1 MFYAWAGYWLGG
13 GIGFGGCG
21 RGATAEIVVTVG
33 EFWEMM
39 WGKDVDLAMG
49 GGDEWTARAWVAVD
63 PPMDGILIDAMA
75 DPFSETAEWV
85 KPGMAKE
92 RADMLG
98 RLKSWRDSALKEKGR
113 DEGWPEEEVSSR
125 FGVVVAALVLES
137 RLLALS
143 GDEAGARS
151 QAIETLVV
159 AREAVE
165 SAPGLVKADIFPSFL
180 IAAEAVTQFQL
191 EPDEVSAVLEQ
202 LDLNLVETIGNS
214 IDGEFNE
221 TKLSGILELLNGGRD
236 AAEVLVAVDPMELGG
251 ESGVQSELQKLLD
264 GARSVVN
271 IEKSAQLAKEL
282 YESKAPAT
290 FDELRTKRAKLD
302 ERVVSAWGIDVLSQ
316 RPEKWDMAMVGKAV
330 GASDNAVGVL
340 VFAQI
345 ERNWMTKI
353 ESAYMTQMNL
363 DAIRM
368 SLGGKYGVEIEL
380 VDRLTGEPYV
390 VDQTSGVL
398 RSSLVEVDPQFI
410 FVNQIVQNGVP
421 LL

>member
-1 MFYAWAGYWLGG
+1 MRGLAIGLVAGLALV
-13 GIGFGGCG
+13 GCG
-21 RGATAEIVVTVG
+21 RGAVAEKNVSVG
-33 EFWEMM
+33 EFWKMM

-49 GGDEWTARAWVAVD
+49 AGDDWSARSWVGVD
-63 PPMDGILIDAMA
+63 APMDGILIDAMA
-75 DPFSETAEWV
+75 DPFSETADWV

-98 RLKSWRDSALKEKGR
+98 RLKNWREAAQKEKGR

-125 FGVVVAALVLES
+125 FGVVIAALVLES
-137 RLLALS
+137 RLLALA

-151 QAIETLVV
+151 RAIETLEV

-165 SAPGLVKADIFPSFL
+165 TAPGMVKADVFPSFL

-191 EPDEVSAVLEQ
+191 KPDEVSAVLEK
-202 LDLNLVETIGNS
+202 LDLNLVDTIGNS
-214 IDGEFNE
+214 LSDELSE
-221 TKLSGILELLNGGRD
+221 PKLSGVLEKLNGGRD

-251 ESGVQSELQKLLD
+251 ESGVQGELQKVMA

-271 IEKSAQLAKEL
+271 FEKCAQVAKEL
-282 YESKAPAT
+282 YESKSPAT

-302 ERVVSAWGIDVLSQ
+302 ERVASAWGIDVLSQ
-316 RPEKWDMAMVGKAV
+316 RPEKWDMAMVGKTV

-345 ERNWMTKI
+345 KRNWLTKI

-368 SLGGKYGVEIEL
+368 SLGAKYGVDMKL

-390 VDQTSGVL
+390 VDQANGVL

>member
-1 MFYAWAGYWLGG
+1 
-13 GIGFGGCG
+13 
-21 RGATAEIVVTVG
+21 
-33 EFWEMM
+33 
-39 WGKDVDLAMG
+39 
-49 GGDEWTARAWVAVD
+49 
-63 PPMDGILIDAMA
+63 MDGILIDAMA

>member
-1 MFYAWAGYWLGG
+1 MRGLV
-13 GIGFGGCG
+13 IGLVVGLALVGCG
-21 RGATAEIVVTVG
+21 RGAVAEKNVTAD
-33 EFWEMM
+33 EFWVMM

-49 GGDEWTARAWVAVD
+49 AGDDWSARGWVAVD

-92 RADMLG
+92 RVDMLG
-98 RLKSWRDSALKEKGR
+98 RLKSWRDSAQKEKGR

-143 GDEAGARS
+143 GDEVGARS
-151 QAIETLVV
+151 RAIETLEV

-165 SAPGLVKADIFPSFL
+165 TAPGLVKADVFPSFL

-191 EPDEVSAVLEQ
+191 EPDDVSTVLAQ

-214 IDGEFNE
+214 LAGELSE
-221 TKLSGILELLNGGRD
+221 SKLSGVLEKLDGGRD

-251 ESGVQSELQKLLD
+251 ESGVQVELQKVLD

-282 YESKAPAT
+282 YESKSPTT
-290 FDELRTKRAKLD
+290 FDDLQTNRAKLE
-302 ERVVSAWGIDVLSQ
+302 ERVGRVWGVDVLSQ

-330 GASDNAVGVL
+330 GGSDNAVGVL

-345 ERNWMTKI
+345 ERNWLTKI

-363 DAIRM
+363 DAIRLSM
-368 SLGGKYGVEIEL
+368 GEKYGVEMKLI
-380 VDRLTGEPYV
+380 DRLTGEPYV
-390 VDQTSGVL
+390 VDQANGVL

-410 FVNQIVQNGVP
+410 FVNQIVQSGVP